1 MFYFCKIFKQT
12 VWFKVDDNYVIK
24 KEEPEENVTIKRNI
38 EETEEYDRSIKVII
52 LGDTN
57 VGKTS
62 IINRLKNE
70 EIQDLHTTLGVEH
83 HTYLLSINSYKIRMQ
98 IWDTAGQEKFNSV
111 INNYYKGTDV
121 AIYIYSIDNKDTFDS
136 IQNWFQE
143 VKKNSGQNVV
153 NILIGNKKDLE
164 NENRN
169 VTNEMGENYAVDKE
183 FFLFR
188 EVTCKSKDN
197 EEIENIMEIFDEIG

>member
-1 MFYFCKIFKQT
+1 
-12 VWFKVDDNYVIK
+12 
-24 KEEPEENVTIKRNI
+24 
-38 EETEEYDRSIKVII
+38 
-52 LGDTN
+52 
-57 VGKTS
+57 
-62 IINRLKNE
+62 
-70 EIQDLHTTLGVEH
+70 
-83 HTYLLSINSYKIRMQ
+83 MQ

-143 VKKNSGQNVV
+143 VKKNSGQNVI

-169 VTNEMGENYAVDKE
+169 VTNEMGENYAVYRE

-188 EVTCKSKDN
+188 EVTCKSKDD
-197 EEIENIMEIFDEIG
+197 EEIENIMEIFDEIGKYFYTYYKRRKIGSSSADMNYQATTSLIKIGEKKRKTKKKKCCG